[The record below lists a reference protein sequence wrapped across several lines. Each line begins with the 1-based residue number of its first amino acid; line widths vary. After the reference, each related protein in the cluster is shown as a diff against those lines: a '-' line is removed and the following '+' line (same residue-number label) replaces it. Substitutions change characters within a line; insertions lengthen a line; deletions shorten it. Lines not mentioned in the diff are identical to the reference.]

1 MSVECLCVKRV
12 SRSVKGEGA
21 VLKAFANAW
30 PAQLRGPIAA
40 KATLKADLIREK
52 TVSADMKAEADL
64 AEGLTANYR
73 VKESLDGKGIL
84 SKSIGVSKGVFGRI
98 KASGVVLPGYT
109 DKS

>member
-40 KATLKADLIREK
+40 KATFKADLIREK
-52 TVSADMKAEADL
+52 TVSAD
-64 AEGLTANYR
+64 R
-73 VKESLDGKGIL
+73 VREKKHDQRQGSPQFLRHFIGPL
-84 SKSIGVSKGVFGRI
+84 SMLRHVRI
-98 KASGVVLPGYT
+98 ALLCRA
-109 DKS
+109 